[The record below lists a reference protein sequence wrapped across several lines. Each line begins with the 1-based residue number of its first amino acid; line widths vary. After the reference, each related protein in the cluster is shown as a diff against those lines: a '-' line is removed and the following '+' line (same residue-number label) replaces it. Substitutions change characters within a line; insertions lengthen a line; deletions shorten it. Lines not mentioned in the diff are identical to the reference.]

1 MSDDQVEE
9 SMEKLQQKAR
19 EKEHKTEEK
28 GYWREHEKIL
38 DPSRGERQHTGNGR
52 QSELL
57 PLQLRP

>member
-28 GYWREHEKIL
+28 GYWNQ
-38 DPSRGERQHTGNGR
+38 GERAQNCQTK
-52 QSELL
+52 LTFFI
-57 PLQLRP
+57 